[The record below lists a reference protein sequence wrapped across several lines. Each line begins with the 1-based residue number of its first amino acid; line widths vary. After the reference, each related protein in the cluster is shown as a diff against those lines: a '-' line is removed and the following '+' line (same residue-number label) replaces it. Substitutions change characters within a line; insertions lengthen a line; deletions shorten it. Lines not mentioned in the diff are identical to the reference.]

1 MGRAYARDKNCSAR
15 LCAKIAGVG
24 RGGGGGGGGVVCER
38 EAYLWGTTV
47 IQSIV
52 FP

>member
-1 MGRAYARDKNCSAR
+1 MGRAYARDKNSSAR

-24 RGGGGGGGGVVCER
+24 RGGGGGVVCER